1 LRGPPPLAPDLVAD
15 PPPGR
20 LPAPFE
26 APAALL
32 APDLAGAALA
42 VPPVFAAAVASD
54 LAGVV
59 FAAAR
64 ADLAAVDFEA
74 ADLAPVV
81 LAAVV
86 LAVEE
91 GEEGL
96 AVEGVVVV
104 DLAAGVAPVSS
115 TLEST
120 SSLGV
125 GSTGGSPPAGGFL
138 PVETTEGR
146 RCSPPWV
153 LMLMVPRH
161 VGRSGGVL
169 ADLIWRC
176 LRAEYPALPQA
187 SPGLTGRTWSR
198 IVTSASGRR
207 QVTESTPASMF
218 Q

>member
-1 LRGPPPLAPDLVAD
+1 
-15 PPPGR
+15 
-20 LPAPFE
+20 
-26 APAALL
+26 LL
-32 APDLAGAALA
+32 APDLAAAALVALA
-42 VPPVFAAAVASD
+42 VCAAVAPPD
-54 LAGVV
+54 LVAVV

-64 ADLAAVDFEA
+64 ADLAAVAFAA
-74 ADLAPVV
+74 ADLPPVDF
-81 LAAVV
+81 AAVV

-91 GEEGL
+91 GAAVDLAVDEGEAVVLAVEEGLVEEGL
-96 AVEGVVVV
+96 AVDGVVVVVV

-169 ADLIWRC
+169 AGLIRRC
-176 LRAEYPALPQA
+176 LRAEPPALPQGVTRPDRPHMVPHRDQRVG
-187 SPGLTGRTWSR
+187 SPPSHRVYPR
-198 IVTSASGRR
+198 
-207 QVTESTPASMF
+207 
-218 Q
+218 